1 MMNKDAM
8 ETKNNIFHKKGK
20 LRIILDIIWKM
31 AQYNLKIIFAGRFLW
46 FVLAAL
52 VFFILLSINLVFN
65 QPGFNSSS
73 VYNLLFFP
81 AILLVFYPT
90 VFGIQN
96 DADSR
101 ILEILFGIPDYRYKV
116 WLVRLI
122 MIFLLTW
129 LILYLFCWVG
139 YFGLIPYPVLPM
151 SGQLMY
157 PVIFLGSLAFL
168 VSTIVKNGNGTAVVM
183 IIIGVGLMMLSEQLD
198 RTQWNVFHNPYSIP
212 NQMNEM
218 VWAQISQKNRLFLS
232 AGSVIFIL
240 GGLTNLQKR
249 ETFLK

>member
-1 MMNKDAM
+1 M
-8 ETKNNIFHKKGK
+8 ETKTNILHKQSR
-20 LRIILDIIWKM
+20 LRVYLDLIIKM

-52 VFFILLSINLVFN
+52 VFFLLLSVNLVFN
-65 QPGFNSSS
+65 QPGFNSSA
-73 VYNLLFFP
+73 VYDLLFLP
-81 AILLVFYPT
+81 GILLIFYPT

-116 WLVRLI
+116 WLVRLV

-129 LILYLFCWVG
+129 VILYLFCWVG
-139 YFGLIPYPVLPM
+139 YFALTPYPVFAM
-151 SGQLMY
+151 SVQLMY
-157 PVIFLGSLAFL
+157 PVVFLGSLAFL

-183 IIIGVGLMMLSEQLD
+183 IIIGVGLLILSNTLY
-198 RTQWNVFHNPYSIP
+198 RTQWNVIHNPYSIP
-212 NQMNEM
+212 DQMNEM

-232 AGSVIFIL
+232 VGSIIFLL

>member
-1 MMNKDAM
+1 MMYKETM

-65 QPGFNSSS
+65 QPGFNSAS

-81 AILLVFYPT
+81 GILLVFYPT

-129 LILYLFCWVG
+129 AILYLFCWVG

-198 RTQWNVFHNPYSIP
+198 RTQWNIFHNPYSIP

-232 AGSVIFIL
+232 VGSVIFIL